1 MFAEPAYGG
10 LASSIGFG
18 CAVLQLRPQALR
30 EKLLRQGSVDSSIA
44 EEAPPDLNDVLF
56 EAYDSEAAKSQLQQ
70 KMHDGHLLSADELA
84 ELEEVEASEIRAL
97 RTRMNEGHLLTA
109 DEFERLEYS
118 EAADVGFGK
127 LQDGHMLTASS
138 RCSSRLRTVVRSP
151 VG

>member
-1 MFAEPAYGG
+1 MDG
-10 LASSIGFG
+10 LASSEELWGGFKG
-18 CAVLQLRPQALR
+18 ALSLAAADPQALR
-30 EKLLRQGSVDSSIA
+30 EKLLRQGSVDSSFA

-109 DEFERLEYS
+109 DEIERL
-118 EAADVGFGK
+118 
-127 LQDGHMLTASS
+127 
-138 RCSSRLRTVVRSP
+138 
-151 VG
+151 